1 MMRAAQRSAS
11 KRSRR
16 GFALI
21 EVLVSVL
28 LFSIGVLGLMA
39 VHAKSSQTSVDS
51 EDRGRAAILASQLAS
66 QMWANNTVSLDD
78 STIST
83 WKTQVAN
90 TTGYGLPNGSG
101 SVSVSDSIATITV
114 TWRAPW
120 KGTSETNR
128 YVTQVEIP

>member
-1 MMRAAQRSAS
+1 MTRVSE
-11 KRSRR
+11 KRSPRSGR
-16 GFALI
+16 GGFALV

-28 LFSIGVLGLMA
+28 LFSIGVLGLLA

-66 QMWANNTVSLDD
+66 QMWASNSVSLDD

-83 WKTQVAN
+83 WQTAVAN

-120 KGTSETNR
+120 KESSETNR